1 MKKLLLLA
9 LLTVSGSAFAQNVG
23 IGTNKPDESAILDLK
38 SSNKGFLLPRLTE
51 KQKGLIP
58 QPAEGLMIYQT
69 DSNQG
74 VYLFQGGNWK
84 NIGNTNVTTTG
95 TTANATTAYTAN
107 YLLVGDGTST
117 PVSSSI
123 YVNPSNGNVGI
134 GVNNSNSKLYV
145 AGDMYSTANI
155 TSRGG
160 LQLGDAILN
169 SPQDVVFYSNI
180 SAAPSSYGKFVWYNR
195 NWDGFTKAIIGAET
209 DNAISDAKLVFKLG
223 KSGENA
229 STKMT
234 IRSSGNVGIGLDVPT
249 YKLHVNGNSYIN
261 DQLVANGGI
270 QIDNRNSNSPKSVS
284 FESNIST
291 FPSTYGSFDWYNR
304 NWDAF
309 TKGSI
314 GVETDNAISDGKL
327 VFKTGAAGG
336 NATTKMTIR
345 STGSVGIGTT
355 TPYYLLHVNGIGYF
369 EKIMA
374 NTGIQVD
381 NRGLNSPKNIEFES
395 NSNNLSV
402 GLGNINWYNRQ
413 WDALIKAAVSAELD
427 GAVSSG
433 KLVFKTGVSGSDATT
448 KMTISSNGNIG
459 IGTSSPSQKLD
470 VSGSIKQSA
479 VTSSLIKADG
489 TGKLVAA
496 TAGTDFVSSGTNT
509 VGTIAKFTAA
519 GTVANSALTEAAI
532 TNGTGV
538 KVDSKS
544 AGYLA
549 VGDFGAGTPMSIPS
563 GYRLVVQD
571 GIITEKVKVAV
582 RNQTDWADYVFEP
595 NYSLMPLNE
604 VEQFVKENKHLP
616 NVPSAE
622 EMVEKGV
629 EVGQTSK
636 MFMEKIEE
644 LTLYMIE
651 LKKEIEALKAENAKL
666 RK

>member
-74 VYLFQGGNWK
+74 VYLYQGGNWK

-134 GVNNSNSKLYV
+134 GNSNPSYNLDINGSGRFSGLLQVQGNLNLYGGNNSL
-145 AGDMYSTANI
+145 AGFVTANSAGGGI
-155 TSRGG
+155 YFGANGTNQNIRFAPTGSGFAQVTSHFVVEGAVAIGSGPLPNQNLRIYRPLSGG
-160 LQLGDAILN
+160 TGATGISLESTIQNDVTTQATGIL
-169 SPQDVVFYSNI
+169 
-180 SAAPSSYGKFVWYNR
+180 SSLS
-195 NWDGFTKAIIGAET
+195 TKAANFTLPNLYHFYIYQGT
-209 DNAISDAKLVFKLG
+209 FGNG
-223 KSGENA
+223 
-229 STKMT
+229 
-234 IRSSGNVGIGLDVPT
+234 SSVTNQFGYYVGNNV
-249 YKLHVNGNSYIN
+249 
-261 DQLVANGGI
+261 
-270 QIDNRNSNSPKSVS
+270 
-284 FESNIST
+284 
-291 FPSTYGSFDWYNR
+291 
-304 NWDAF
+304 
-309 TKGSI
+309 
-314 GVETDNAISDGKL
+314 
-327 VFKTGAAGG
+327 TGAANNYGFYG
-336 NATTKMTIR
+336 NIPSSANNWNLYMA
-345 STGSVGIGTT
+345 GSAKNYIAGNLGVG
-355 TPYYLLHVNGIGYF
+355 
-369 EKIMA
+369 
-374 NTGIQVD
+374 
-381 NRGLNSPKNIEFES
+381 
-395 NSNNLSV
+395 NLSPT
-402 GLGNINWYNRQ
+402 
-413 WDALIKAAVSAELD
+413 E
-427 GAVSSG
+427 
-433 KLVFKTGVSGSDATT
+433 KLEVT
-448 KMTISSNGNIG
+448 
-459 IGTSSPSQKLD
+459 
-470 VSGSIKQSA
+470 GSIKQSG

-519 GTVANSALTEAAI
+519 GTVGNSALTEAAI

-538 KVDSKS
+538 KLDSKS

-549 VGDFGAGTPMSIPS
+549 VGDFGAGTPMSIPA

-651 LKKEIEALKAENAKL
+651 LKKEIEALKAENARLK
-666 RK
+666 K